1 MRVSITHGIVAVIT
15 GLVMA
20 GLLVLGVFGDKGLY
34 ELTQLRGELH
44 RLSDQVERLKEENLA
59 LYRHIDRL
67 RNDPAFV
74 ENVARQELGMIAK
87 DELIINFREPA
98 GTKSGK

>member
-1 MRVSITHGIVAVIT
+1 
-15 GLVMA
+15 
-20 GLLVLGVFGDKGLY
+20 
-34 ELTQLRGELH
+34 
-44 RLSDQVERLKEENLA
+44 
-59 LYRHIDRL
+59 
-67 RNDPAFV
+67 V

>member
-1 MRVSITHGIVAVIT
+1 MRVSLKHGFVAVLT
-15 GLVMA
+15 GLVMV
-20 GLLVLGVFGDKGLY
+20 GLLVVGIFGDKGFLD
-34 ELTQLRGELH
+34 LGQLRGELQQL
-44 RLSDQVERLKEENLA
+44 REQVERLKEENLA

-87 DELIINFREPA
+87 DELIINFRKPA
-98 GTKSGK
+98 GTDSGK